1 MKKLSVTLALLGC
14 ATFAQADGDR
24 TVYRYG
30 VPHKCNPE
38 VKMCIQ
44 SHFLTTERELDKS
57 NDTVMYLVMD
67 YKNKSR
73 LLELQEK
80 EDRYPVSVYIVN
92 LPDDTKGGVKSMV
105 MYYKVNCQNL
115 TFTSIGSGLYSGFFA
130 GGKQI
135 SMEPV
140 KDEWNTPG
148 SALMRF
154 AVSQLCR

>member
-1 MKKLSVTLALLGC
+1 MKIKFVSLLLSLPLTVL
-14 ATFAQADGDR
+14 ADGDS

-44 SHFLTTERELDKS
+44 SHFLTTEEELKKS
-57 NDTVMYLVMD
+57 NDTVMYLAMD

-80 EDRYPVSVYIVN
+80 GDKYPMSVYIVN
-92 LPDDTKGGVKSMV
+92 SPEDTKDGIKSMV
-105 MYYKVNCQNL
+105 VYYKVNCQNL
-115 TFTSIGSGLYSGFFA
+115 TFTSIGLGFHSGFFA
-130 GGKQI
+130 GGEQI
-135 SMEPV
+135 NLGPT
-140 KDEWNTPG
+140 KDKW
-148 SALMRF
+148 SAPSSPLLKF